1 MWAPGGPPEPAGWD
15 RRRVGARLRAALAG
29 LQELQGL
36 RAAQQARVR
45 GALAMQP
52 APAGSRRP
60 GGQELRLEA
69 ALAALQEQLS
79 RLRRQDT
86 GLKTHLDQLD
96 QQISELQLGVRR
108 SSAEVLDSDS
118 RPSSGFYELS
128 DAGSCSLSTSC
139 ASVCSDRL
147 SPSLGSLLPA
157 VSMAR
162 PSMGDWRPRSAD
174 ETTVPAWRPR
184 PIKESDRLLDSM
196 EDTGQPRGIFRPRP
210 VSTGDL
216 ERVLPVNMGLPSV
229 DQDATPPS
237 QLCQGTDVPSPE
249 LDPKYQCHLVSRGGR
264 EVYLYPSPLH
274 AVALQSP
281 LFALTKETP
290 QLDSHL
296 PPRNPPLGPRG
307 LSTTPAEPV
316 LEAGPAGAYIDR
328 LLRLPSREAPS
339 AGVGGDQGPSGRE
352 ASPSPRKPDAQRLV
366 SGDGAGKL
374 LCAPGRGGLGGAA
387 QSRRSS
393 GHSPGLRGPAPLPH
407 AQSPRRPPE
416 LGPEPWNS
424 RTYREDPVGPAPCP
438 QAPQPHGDC
447 SPCTSSPSGSVDCES
462 PPKAPG
468 HLVHPPCTGSEASRT
483 GLKMGHPKPKPVK
496 VRRKASDKTPR
507 LGTQAPLPP
516 ERPGGVHPAPQ
527 LPPEYEPTH
536 RPQEGGL
543 RRRPVLAGGTPGRS
557 CSESTLYPVPFFVPL
572 LVAQRESYRASSHAL
587 SSTEAAQL
595 CAATRRKQ
603 HRWLS
608 TVEISAEA
616 HPASGQ
622 EPSLGP
628 QRPPARRAGGLQAQ
642 GRPTLAR
649 QDACARSQPDP
660 SEPSA
665 ECASLLQVTT
675 AESSEEAASD
685 HTANRF
691 GDGESSSSDS
701 EGCFQSRS
709 GRLGVGG
716 AAARDGELARPWL
729 ALQQPPRAPAGA
741 RPPLPPVP
749 KLCRIKA
756 SRALKKKIRRF
767 QPAALKVM
775 TMV

>member
-1 MWAPGGPPEPAGWD
+1 MWAPGGPPGPAGWD

-29 LQELQGL
+29 LHELRGL
-36 RAAQQARVR
+36 RAAQQARVQ

-52 APAGSRRP
+52 APAGPHGPS
-60 GGQELRLEA
+60 GQELRLEA

-79 RLRRQDT
+79 QLRRQDT
-86 GLKTHLDQLD
+86 GLQTHLDQLD
-96 QQISELQLGVRR
+96 QQISELQLGVHR
-108 SSAEVLDSDS
+108 SSVEVPDSDS

-157 VSMAR
+157 VSMVR
-162 PSMGDWRPRSAD
+162 PNMGDWRPRSAD
-174 ETTVPAWRPR
+174 ETTVPAWRPQ
-184 PIKESDRLLDSM
+184 PIKESGRPLDSG
-196 EDTGQPRGIFRPRP
+196 EDTGQPRGMFRPRP

-216 ERVLPVNMGLPSV
+216 ERVLPVDVGLQRV
-229 DQDATPPS
+229 DQEATPPS
-237 QLCQGTDVPSPE
+237 HLCQGMDVPSPK
-249 LDPKYQCHLVSRGGR
+249 LDPKYQRDLVSRGGR

-290 QLDSHL
+290 PLDGHL
-296 PPRNPPLGPRG
+296 PPRSPLLGPRA
-307 LSTTPAEPV
+307 LSTTPAGPV

-328 LLRLPSREAPS
+328 LLRLRSQEAASRGP
-339 AGVGGDQGPSGRE
+339 GGEQGPAGHE
-352 ASPSPRKPDAQRLV
+352 ASPSPKKPDAQRLG
-366 SGDGAGKL
+366 SGGRPAKL
-374 LCAPGRGGLGGAA
+374 VCSPGRGDLGVAA
-387 QSRRSS
+387 QSRASS
-393 GHSPGLRGPAPLPH
+393 GDSLGQQEPAPLLH
-407 AQSPRRPPE
+407 TQSPRHPRE
-416 LGPEPWNS
+416 KGPEPWS
-424 RTYREDPVGPAPCP
+424 LCAFGETSVGPSPCP
-438 QAPQPHGDC
+438 QAQQPHGDC
-447 SPCTSSPSGSVDCES
+447 SPGISSSSGSVDCGS
-462 PPKAPG
+462 PPRAPG
-468 HLVHPPCTGSEASRT
+468 HLVHPPCTAIEASRM
-483 GLKMGHPKPKPVK
+483 GLKTGHPKTKPVK
-496 VRRKASDKTPR
+496 VRTKASDKMPR
-507 LGTQAPLPP
+507 LGNQAPLLP
-516 ERPGGVHPAPQ
+516 ERPWGVHAAPQ
-527 LPPEYEPTH
+527 LSPECGPTH
-536 RPQEGGL
+536 RPLEGGL
-543 RRRPVLAGGTPGRS
+543 RRRPVLAGVAPGRS

-572 LVAQRESYRASSHAL
+572 LVAQRESYRAPSQAL
-587 SSTEAAQL
+587 SSLETAPL
-595 CAATRRKQ
+595 CAAARRKQ
-603 HRWLS
+603 RRWQS

-616 HPASGQ
+616 HLASAQ

-628 QRPPARRAGGLQAQ
+628 ARSPARRAGGLQAQ

-649 QDACARSQPDP
+649 QDACSRSQSD
-660 SEPSA
+660 SAECSA
-665 ECASLLQVTT
+665 ECAWLLQSTV

-701 EGCFQSRS
+701 EDCFQSHSR
-709 GRLGVGG
+709 RLGVDV
-716 AAARDGELARPWL
+716 AAARRGELAWPRAVP
-729 ALQQPPRAPAGA
+729 QQPPRAPMGA